1 MFIFCTWPVCDTW
14 RPSSTQMKLY
24 GPSKTTVPLTGQRNG
39 LADQTR
45 SRLDPFFS
53 SIPPP
58 VQVRS
63 LPNPQ
68 PPDPPAA
75 AGHHRRFPAPPVPA
89 SQVRVDLSLP
99 TPNATWG
106 ERTSRRVPPCDSD
119 SSLRICEG
127 SSRWSATRRWSVRRG
142 FPGLGDSP
150 RGAEMWTHLL
160 AM

>member
-1 MFIFCTWPVCDTW
+1 MFIFCTWPVCYTS

-75 AGHHRRFPAPPVPA
+75 AGHHRRCPPPRVPA

-99 TPNATWG
+99 TPTPIL
-106 ERTSRRVPPCDSD
+106 SRSTPSTRREAVVCPRAILFHPFVFV
-119 SSLRICEG
+119 RG
-127 SSRWSATRRWSVRRG
+127 SSRWSATRR
-142 FPGLGDSP
+142 
-150 RGAEMWTHLL
+150 
-160 AM
+160 